1 LIKNLRNIGIFASVD
16 MGKTTLTEH
25 MLYLGGTIPQP
36 GSVDHG
42 TAKTD
47 SMDVERARGIS
58 VRAALANLTWCGC
71 PVNIIDTPGHVDFN
85 TQVAKALWALDG
97 AVLVLS
103 ACDEINAYSKSIFD
117 ALRKNSIPT
126 LIFINKTDRPTADI
140 SKTIASAKSTLS
152 DKVLSISPKLFNASA
167 DNYPDAD
174 YEALA
179 ELDESILAKYLAE
192 DSITYSDALKS
203 ITKNTRECGIY
214 PVISGS
220 ALSGES
226 VDILL
231 DCVTKLLPPPGGDT
245 KSEAEGIVFALNYDI
260 KMGKGA
266 VVKMYGG
273 TIGVRDMIEIGG
285 AAHKITQITKLS
297 GLKHE
302 NCTELSAG
310 EMGTFYGMSDAKV
323 SDYFGT
329 NKKLMVIATELS
341 LQTPLLSADISIDD
355 ESRLPELKSALDILT
370 DEDPALNTK
379 WSSQSKSFSIDVMG
393 NIQLEILANEFEN
406 RFTLP
411 AKIAPPKIIY
421 KETPSRKGIGYERYT
436 MPKPCWAV
444 IKFEITPLPTGS
456 GVVYTNH
463 VVNEQISHRYL
474 KQIESTLPRALK
486 QGLRGWEVTDLH
498 IALVDGEDHNMHT
511 HPLDFVV
518 ATPMALMNGLQ
529 STGVDLLEPILE
541 TEIIVPSELSGKVMS
556 DITLMRGEFT
566 PETAGEMVKIRALI
580 PAAESW
586 DYSIKL
592 ASLTGGRAMMTARLK
607 EYRKCPPGMGDSAP
621 RRSVNPL
628 DRAKYIL
635 AARSALNGDIFS

>member
-1 LIKNLRNIGIFASVD
+1 

-25 MLYLGGTIPQP
+25 MLYLGGTITQP
-36 GSVDHG
+36 GRVDRG

-58 VRAALANLTWCGC
+58 VRAALANLTWGGC
-71 PVNIIDTPGHVDFN
+71 SVNIIDTPGHVDFN
-85 TQVAKALWALDG
+85 TQVAKSLWALDG

-117 ALRKNSIPT
+117 ALYKNSIPT

-140 SKTIASAKSTLS
+140 AKTIACAKSVLS
-152 DKVLSISPKLFNASA
+152 DSMLDISSELFAASDA
-167 DNYPDAD
+167 DYPDAD

-179 ELDESILAKYLAE
+179 ELDEDILAKYLSE
-192 DSITYSDALKS
+192 DKITYSDARKS
-203 ITKNTRECGIY
+203 IAKNTRKCRLY

-220 ALSGES
+220 ALSGEN
-226 VDILL
+226 VDTLL
-231 DCVTKLLPPPGGDT
+231 DSVAQLMPPPEGDIQAQA
-245 KSEAEGIVFALNYDI
+245 SGIVFALHYDT

-273 TIGVRDMIEIGG
+273 TIGVRDTIEIDGS
-285 AAHKITQITKLS
+285 AHKITQITKLS

-302 NCTELSAG
+302 TCTQLSAG
-310 EMGTFYGMSDAKV
+310 EIGTLYGVSAAKV
-323 SDYFGT
+323 SSYFGK
-329 NKKLMVIATELS
+329 NEKLTQIATELS
-341 LQTPLLSADISIDD
+341 LQMPLLSADISIDD

-379 WSSQSKSFSIDVMG
+379 WSSQSKSFCIDVMG
-393 NIQLEILANEFEN
+393 NIQLEILADEFET
-406 RFTLP
+406 RFALP
-411 AKIAPPKIIY
+411 ANIAPPKIIY
-421 KETPSRKGIGYERYT
+421 KETPSKKGIGYERYT

-444 IKFEITPLPTGS
+444 IKFEIEPLPQGS
-456 GVVYTNH
+456 GVVYTSH
-463 VVNEQISHRYL
+463 VVNQQISHRYL

-566 PETAGEMVKIRALI
+566 PETAGDMVKIRAMI

-592 ASLTGGRAMMTARLK
+592 ASLAGGRAMMTARLK
-607 EYRKCPPGMGDSAP
+607 EYRKCPPGMGESAP

-628 DRAKYIL
+628 DRSKYIL

>member
-1 LIKNLRNIGIFASVD
+1 MIKSLRNIGIFASVD

-25 MLYLGGTIPQP
+25 MLYLGGTIAQP
-36 GSVDHG
+36 GSVDRG

-58 VRAALANLTWCGC
+58 VCAALASLTWGGSTI
-71 PVNIIDTPGHVDFN
+71 NIIDTPGHVDFN
-85 TQVAKALWALDG
+85 TQIAKSLWALDG

-117 ALRKNSIPT
+117 ALRKNRVPA

-140 SKTIASAKSTLS
+140 SKTIASASRVLS
-152 DKVLSISPKLFNASA
+152 DRLLCIPPKLVKASK
-167 DNYPDAD
+167 DIMPDKD

-179 ELDESILAKYLAE
+179 ELDEGILAKYLAE
-192 DSITYSDALKS
+192 DSITYSDALRS
-203 ITKNTRECGIY
+203 VAKNTAECSIY

-220 ALSGES
+220 ALSGEN
-226 VDILL
+226 VDMLL
-231 DCVTKLLPPPGGDT
+231 DSVIKLLPPPEGDD
-245 KSEAEGIVFALNYDI
+245 KAEASGIVFALHYDT

-273 TIGVRDMIEIGG
+273 TIGVRDTIEIGG
-285 AAHKITQITKLS
+285 TAYKITQIAKLS

-310 EMGTFYGMSDAKV
+310 EIGTVYGISAAKV
-323 SDYFGT
+323 SDYFGSGE
-329 NKKLMVIATELS
+329 KLAAIASELS
-341 LQTPLLSADISIDD
+341 LQMPLLSADISIDD

-393 NIQLEILANEFEN
+393 NIQLEILANEFDT
-406 RFTLP
+406 RFALP
-411 AKIAPPKIIY
+411 ANIAPPKIIY
-421 KETPSRKGIGYERYT
+421 KETPSKKGIGYERYT

-444 IKFEITPLPTGS
+444 IKFEITPLPAGS

-463 VVNEQISHRYL
+463 VVNQQISHRYL

-541 TEIIVPSELSGKVMS
+541 TEIIVPSDISGKVMS

-566 PETAGEMVKIRALI
+566 PETAGDMVKIHAMI

-607 EYRKCPPGMGDSAP
+607 EYIKCPPGMGESAP